1 MILAFVLTYI
11 GAATIWFFKGMRTD
25 MEEELSM
32 PMERDFKYYRN
43 YFTGLVILL
52 MVVGLCG
59 KYIF

>member
-11 GAATIWFFKGMRTD
+11 GAVTIWFFKGMRTD

-32 PMERDFKYYRN
+32 PLDRDFKYYRN
-43 YFTGLVILL
+43 YFTGLGVLLVVIS
-52 MVVGLCG
+52 VCG